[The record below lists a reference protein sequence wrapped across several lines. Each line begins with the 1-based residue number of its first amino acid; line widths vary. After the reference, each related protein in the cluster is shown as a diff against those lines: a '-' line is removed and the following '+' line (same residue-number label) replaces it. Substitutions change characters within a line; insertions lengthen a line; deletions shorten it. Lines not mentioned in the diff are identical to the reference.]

1 MRILLTLFACFIFF
15 ASTAQ
20 THLFP
25 GTAWGYAPWQP
36 FVPYSQFIPG
46 TPNRSWQLQPFTS
59 ASVGYTFL
67 GGGGVSYLSAPVG
80 VILFHPLN
88 NNFTAFGAAS
98 IAPTIFHFNSLYTTP
113 AGYPGNG
120 VTGLNVN
127 ASVTGGV
134 IYTNEAKTF
143 SISGSISVGRG
154 SNPVYIPPST
164 NTRKQY

>member
-1 MRILLTLFACFIFF
+1 MRILLTLFAFFTFF

-46 TPNRSWQLQPFTS
+46 TPNRSWQVQPFAS
-59 ASVGYTFL
+59 ASMGYTFL
-67 GGGGVSYLSAPVG
+67 RGGGVSYLSAPVG
-80 VILFHPLN
+80 VILFRPLN
-88 NNFTAFGAAS
+88 NNFTAFGAAA
-98 IAPTIFHFNSLYTTP
+98 IAPTIFHFSSLYATP
-113 AGYPGNG
+113 AGYPGNN

-134 IYTNEAKTF
+134 IYTNDAKTF
-143 SISGSISVGRG
+143 SISGSISVERG
-154 SNPVYIPPST
+154 SNPVYIPPAT